1 MILIDKENP
10 IFYISRGS
18 VDDYANFLPGLI
30 LNISY
35 EEQNVF
41 EWLHAMPSQSP
52 IRSVIHVLWHRTLS
66 TGYFIELY
74 LIYAYTSSRLGFR
87 STAIKLVWNTS
98 CLLPELA
105 YLRVISIGVSL
116 TQCHRATLGPR
127 GDNQNV
133 GGKPMTIEAIISL

>member
-52 IRSVIHVLWHRTLS
+52 IRSVIHTLWHRTLS

-105 YLRVISIGVSL
+105 YLSNKHWGNAMFLHREHMSWDRYS
-116 TQCHRATLGPR
+116 QCHH
-127 GDNQNV
+127 
-133 GGKPMTIEAIISL
+133 